1 MPGRNV
7 DPVFKNASR
16 EAKVALLLFGAAMA
30 WVVGYGALRGYG
42 RKAEDLTFVCG
53 FPDWIFWGVVVP
65 WVVCL
70 GASIWFG
77 LRFMK
82 DDDLG
87 LEKREGLD
95 D

>member
-1 MPGRNV
+1 VPNV

-16 EAKVALLLFGAAMA
+16 EARVALLLFGAVFA
-30 WVVGYGALRGYG
+30 WVIGYGAWRGYG
-42 RKAEDLTFVCG
+42 GREVSFVCG

-65 WVVCL
+65 WVVSL
-70 GASIWFG
+70 GAAIWFG
-77 LRFMK
+77 LSFMK

-87 LEKREGLD
+87 PEKREGVD

>member
-1 MPGRNV
+1 M

-16 EAKVALLLFGAAMA
+16 EAKAALVLFAAVFVWVLGVAA
-30 WVVGYGALRGYG
+30 WKGYG
-42 RKAEDLTFVCG
+42 RTEVAFVLG
-53 FPDWIFWGVVVP
+53 FPDWIFWGVILPWIACLVV
-65 WVVCL
+65 
-70 GASIWFG
+70 SIFFG

-87 LEKREGLD
+87 PEKREGVD

>member
-1 MPGRNV
+1 MRNV

-16 EAKVALLLFGAAMA
+16 EARAALLCFGAAFLWM
-30 WVVGYGALRGYG
+30 VGTGALRGYG
-42 RKAEDLTFVCG
+42 ERREVAFVLG
-53 FPDWIFWGVVVP
+53 FPDWIFWGVILP
-65 WVVCL
+65 WIVCL
-70 GASIWFG
+70 GLSIGFG

-87 LEKREGLD
+87 PEKRDGVD

>member
-1 MPGRNV
+1 MRNV

-16 EAKVALLLFGAAMA
+16 EAKAALLLFGVVFA
-30 WVVGYGALRGYG
+30 WTIGVTAWKGYG
-42 RKAEDLTFVCG
+42 RKDVVFVLG
-53 FPDWIFWGVVVP
+53 FPDWIFWGVILPWLACVVI
-65 WVVCL
+65 
-70 GASIWFG
+70 SIWFG

-87 LEKREGLD
+87 PEKREGVD

>member
-1 MPGRNV
+1 MRNV

-16 EAKVALLLFGAAMA
+16 EARVAVLLFGAIFA
-30 WVVGYGALRGYG
+30 WALGVAAWKGYG
-42 RKAEDLTFVCG
+42 RTDVVFILG
-53 FPDWIFWGVVVP
+53 LPDWIFWGVVLP
-65 WVVCL
+65 WAAGLLAAV
-70 GASIWFG
+70 WFG

-87 LEKREGLD
+87 PEKREGVD